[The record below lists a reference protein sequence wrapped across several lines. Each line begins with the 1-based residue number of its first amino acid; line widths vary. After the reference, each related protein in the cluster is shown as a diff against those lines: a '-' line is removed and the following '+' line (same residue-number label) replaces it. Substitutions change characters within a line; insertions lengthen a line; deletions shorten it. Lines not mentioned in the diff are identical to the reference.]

1 MAAAGAR
8 LTQEVAG
15 SSPAPPIHLSA
26 PGVRRT
32 AGAARTVQ
40 NAGYMEETR
49 DTGSPARRA
58 AEAERRPRLLT
69 AKRIVLA
76 AATILVSINI
86 WTGFPLLAVWV
97 GSQVAGESG
106 LSMGALFAVV
116 AVLAVTVTAG
126 VMVLSWLSAQ
136 YDELTGRPRSARR
149 TSPWMRS
156 MRGEREED
164 AKKRQGVSGIER
176 IVVISVVVAVG
187 AFEVWFFF
195 FAGSS
200 LPR

>member
-1 MAAAGAR
+1 M
-8 LTQEVAG
+8 
-15 SSPAPPIHLSA
+15 P
-26 PGVRRT
+26 
-32 AGAARTVQ
+32 
-40 NAGYMEETR
+40 
-49 DTGSPARRA
+49 
-58 AEAERRPRLLT
+58 
-69 AKRIVLA
+69 KRIALA
-76 AATILVSINI
+76 AATMLVSVNI

-116 AVLAVTVTAG
+116 AVLAVSVTAG
-126 VMVLSWLSAQ
+126 VIALAWLSAR
-136 YDELTGRPRSARR
+136 YDELSGRPQAQRR

-156 MRGEREED
+156 MRGEREEH

-176 IVVISVVVAVG
+176 IVVISVVAAAV

>member
-1 MAAAGAR
+1 MLA
-8 LTQEVAG
+8 
-15 SSPAPPIHLSA
+15 
-26 PGVRRT
+26 
-32 AGAARTVQ
+32 
-40 NAGYMEETR
+40 MEETR
-49 DTGSPARRA
+49 DTASPARRA
-58 AEAERRPRLLT
+58 DEPEPRPRLVM
-69 AKRIVLA
+69 AKRVVLA
-76 AATILVSINI
+76 AATMLISINI

-116 AVLAVTVTAG
+116 AVLAVSVTAG
-126 VMVLSWLSAQ
+126 VVALTWLSAQ
-136 YDELTGRPRSARR
+136 YDELTGRPPSARR

-164 AKKRQGVSGIER
+164 AKKRQGVGGIER
-176 IVVISVVVAVG
+176 IVVISVVAAVA

-200 LPR
+200 LPS

>member
-1 MAAAGAR
+1 
-8 LTQEVAG
+8 
-15 SSPAPPIHLSA
+15 
-26 PGVRRT
+26 
-32 AGAARTVQ
+32 
-40 NAGYMEETR
+40 MEEAR
-49 DTGSPARRA
+49 DTAPARRA
-58 AEAERRPRLLT
+58 AEPESPPRLPMV
-69 AKRIVLA
+69 KRIALA
-76 AATILVSINI
+76 AATLLVSINI

-126 VMVLSWLSAQ
+126 VMALSWLSAQ
-136 YDELTGRPRSARR
+136 YDELTGRPPSARR

-156 MRGEREED
+156 MRGEREEF
-164 AKKRQGVSGIER
+164 AKKRQGTSGIER
-176 IVVISVVVAVG
+176 IVVISVVAAVV

-200 LPR
+200 LPH